1 MLVEFFGIILRSI
14 KEKSTIKN
22 FDPHIEIDSTDLL
35 QLKKF
40 STVEFVLYYINFFFN
55 MEKTE
60 CFLFIQRLSVALPI
74 IRSFFTILSWS
85 YKFRHFGNLKFKKD
99 QRLMYLLIAILC
111 YENDLGIDFIV
122 KNYEDL
128 LIDLYER
135 NEDFCI
141 VFINYCKSET
151 HFLEKIV
158 NKSNSLYNFFYV
170 ILKRCAHKN

>member
-1 MLVEFFGIILRSI
+1 
-14 KEKSTIKN
+14 
-22 FDPHIEIDSTDLL
+22 
-35 QLKKF
+35 
-40 STVEFVLYYINFFFN
+40 
-55 MEKTE
+55 
-60 CFLFIQRLSVALPI
+60 
-74 IRSFFTILSWS
+74 
-85 YKFRHFGNLKFKKD
+85 
-99 QRLMYLLIAILC
+99 MYLLIAILC